1 MKKKFKRIE
10 WLNLYSKGFVVE
22 SINNNYNTEDII
34 IERKNK
40 KTSRKKNKNLDK
52 NITFEKVNSFPQNN
66 NKNKGI
72 ISLDKK
78 NKNKNQYFIDL
89 NELII
94 NPDDNINIVNKK
106 EVKEKEI
113 KKEIK
118 KKKIKKE
125 KENKTTININF
136 ININQ
141 NIIVKKPEKKPEK
154 KREIKN
160 KRKELKNKISSPL
173 TNYLS
178 LQTKKENK
186 IFKPL
191 TKKSDNKNKISNEK
205 EIEINKDINLNLYQ
219 YMDNKNKNSRQN
231 KRRNENNYIDY
242 GDLGGYTF
250 DDEIIMTESK
260 NMDEFS
266 EICNTMS
273 NNLVTNDKNK
283 AGLNMFLCGNNKYKD
298 FKKRKVEEL
307 KHIIDDLKK

>member
-22 SINNNYNTEDII
+22 SINNNYKAEDII

-40 KTSRKKNKNLDK
+40 KTSRKKNKNIDK

-89 NELII
+89 NEFMI

-106 EVKEKEI
+106 EVKEKEV

-125 KENKTTININF
+125 KENKSTININF

-141 NIIVKKPEKKPEK
+141 NIIVKKPEK

-186 IFKPL
+186 IFKPP

-205 EIEINKDINLNLYQ
+205 EIENNKDINLNLYQ

>member
-22 SINNNYNTEDII
+22 SINNNYNSEDII

-52 NITFEKVNSFPQNN
+52 NITFEKVNSFPQNKN
-66 NKNKGI
+66 INKNI

-89 NELII
+89 NEFMI
-94 NPDDNINIVNKK
+94 NPDDNIINKK
-106 EVKEKEI
+106 ELKEKEV

-125 KENKTTININF
+125 KENKSTININF

-141 NIIVKKPEKKPEK
+141 NIIVKKPEK

-186 IFKPL
+186 IFKPQ

-205 EIEINKDINLNLYQ
+205 EIENNKDINLNLYQ

-260 NMDEFS
+260 NMEEFS

-273 NNLVTNDKNK
+273 NNLVINDKNK
-283 AGLNMFLCGNNKYKD
+283 AGLNMFLCGNAKYKD

>member
-22 SINNNYNTEDII
+22 SINNNYKSEDII

-40 KTSRKKNKNLDK
+40 KTSRKKNNNLDK

-94 NPDDNINIVNKK
+94 NPDDNINIENKK
-106 EVKEKEI
+106 EVKEKEV

-125 KENKTTININF
+125 KENKSTININF

-141 NIIVKKPEKKPEK
+141 NIIVKKPEKK
-154 KREIKN
+154 REIKN
-160 KRKELKNKISSPL
+160 RRKELKNKISSPL

-186 IFKPL
+186 IFKPP

-205 EIEINKDINLNLYQ
+205 EIENNKDINLNLYQ
-219 YMDNKNKNSRQN
+219 YIDNKNKNSRQN
-231 KRRNENNYIDY
+231 KRWNENNYIDY

-273 NNLVTNDKNK
+273 INLVTNDKNK
-283 AGLNMFLCGNNKYKD
+283 AGLNMFLCGNAKYKD

>member
-22 SINNNYNTEDII
+22 SINNNYKAEDII

-66 NKNKGI
+66 NKNKNV

-89 NELII
+89 NEFMI
-94 NPDDNINIVNKK
+94 NPDDNINIISKK
-106 EVKEKEI
+106 EIKEKEV

-125 KENKTTININF
+125 KENKSTININF

-141 NIIVKKPEKKPEK
+141 NIIVKKPEKK
-154 KREIKN
+154 REIKN
-160 KRKELKNKISSPL
+160 RRKELKNKISSPL

-205 EIEINKDINLNLYQ
+205 EIENNRDINLNLYQ

-231 KRRNENNYIDY
+231 KKRNEKNYVDY

>member
-22 SINNNYNTEDII
+22 SINNNYKSEDII
-34 IERKNK
+34 IELKNK
-40 KTSRKKNKNLDK
+40 KTSRKKNKNMDK
-52 NITFEKVNSFPQNN
+52 NITFEKINSFPQNN

-106 EVKEKEI
+106 DVKEKEV
-113 KKEIK
+113 KNEIK

-125 KENKTTININF
+125 KENKSTININF

-141 NIIVKKPEKKPEK
+141 NIIVKKPEK

-186 IFKPL
+186 IFKPP

-205 EIEINKDINLNLYQ
+205 EIENNKDINLNLYQ

-231 KRRNENNYIDY
+231 KRRNEKNYIDY

>member
-94 NPDDNINIVNKK
+94 NPDNNINIISKK
-106 EVKEKEI
+106 EVKEKEV

-125 KENKTTININF
+125 KKNNSTININF

-141 NIIVKKPEKKPEK
+141 NIIVKKPEK

-186 IFKPL
+186 IFKPP

-205 EIEINKDINLNLYQ
+205 EIENSKDINLNLYQ

-231 KRRNENNYIDY
+231 KRWNEKNYVDY

-273 NNLVTNDKNK
+273 NNLITNDKNK

>member
-22 SINNNYNTEDII
+22 SINNNYKAEDII

-40 KTSRKKNKNLDK
+40 KTSRKKNKNMDK

-89 NELII
+89 NEFMI

-106 EVKEKEI
+106 EIKEKEV

-125 KENKTTININF
+125 KENKSTININF

-141 NIIVKKPEKKPEK
+141 NIIVKKPEK

-186 IFKPL
+186 IFKPP

-205 EIEINKDINLNLYQ
+205 EIENNKDINLNLYQ

>member
-22 SINNNYNTEDII
+22 SINNNYKAEEII

-40 KTSRKKNKNLDK
+40 KTSMKKNKNMDK
-52 NITFEKVNSFPQNN
+52 NITFEKINSFPQNN

-106 EVKEKEI
+106 EVKEKEV

-125 KENKTTININF
+125 KENKSTININF

-205 EIEINKDINLNLYQ
+205 EIENNRDINLNLYQ

-231 KRRNENNYIDY
+231 KRRNEKNYIDY

-260 NMDEFS
+260 NMEEFS

>member
-89 NELII
+89 NEFMI
-94 NPDDNINIVNKK
+94 NPDDNIISKK
-106 EVKEKEI
+106 EVKEKEV

-125 KENKTTININF
+125 KENKSTININF

-141 NIIVKKPEKKPEK
+141 NIIVKKPEK

-186 IFKPL
+186 IFKPP

-205 EIEINKDINLNLYQ
+205 EIENNRDINLNLYQ

-260 NMDEFS
+260 NIDEFS

-273 NNLVTNDKNK
+273 NNLVINDKNK

>member
-89 NELII
+89 NEFMI

-106 EVKEKEI
+106 EVKEKEV

-118 KKKIKKE
+118 EKKIKKE
-125 KENKTTININF
+125 KENKSTININF

-141 NIIVKKPEKKPEK
+141 NIIVKKPEKK
-154 KREIKN
+154 REIKN
-160 KRKELKNKISSPL
+160 RRKELKNKISSPL

-186 IFKPL
+186 IFKLP
-191 TKKSDNKNKISNEK
+191 TKKSDNKNKINNEK
-205 EIEINKDINLNLYQ
+205 EIENNKDINLNLYQ

-231 KRRNENNYIDY
+231 KKRNENNYIDY

-283 AGLNMFLCGNNKYKD
+283 AGLNMFLCGNAKYKD

>member
-40 KTSRKKNKNLDK
+40 KTSRKKNKNMDK

-66 NKNKGI
+66 NKNMNI

-106 EVKEKEI
+106 EIKEKEV

-125 KENKTTININF
+125 KENKSTININF

-141 NIIVKKPEKKPEK
+141 NIIVKKPEK

-186 IFKPL
+186 IFKPP

-205 EIEINKDINLNLYQ
+205 EIENNKDIILNLYQ

-231 KRRNENNYIDY
+231 KRRNEKNYIDY

-260 NMDEFS
+260 NMEEFS

>member
-40 KTSRKKNKNLDK
+40 KTSRKKNKNMDK
-52 NITFEKVNSFPQNN
+52 NITFEKINSFPQNN
-66 NKNKGI
+66 NKNKNI

-89 NELII
+89 NEFMI
-94 NPDDNINIVNKK
+94 NPDDNIISKK
-106 EVKEKEI
+106 EVKEKEV

-125 KENKTTININF
+125 KENKSTININF

-141 NIIVKKPEKKPEK
+141 NIIVKNPEK

-186 IFKPL
+186 IFKPP

-205 EIEINKDINLNLYQ
+205 EIENNKDINLNLYQ

-260 NMDEFS
+260 NIDEFS

-283 AGLNMFLCGNNKYKD
+283 AGLNMFLCGNAKYKD

>member
-72 ISLDKK
+72 IPLDKK

-106 EVKEKEI
+106 EIKEKEV

-125 KENKTTININF
+125 KENKSTININF

-141 NIIVKKPEKKPEK
+141 NIIVKKPEK

-186 IFKPL
+186 IFKPP

-205 EIEINKDINLNLYQ
+205 EIENNKDINLNLYQ

-231 KRRNENNYIDY
+231 KRRNEKNYIDY

-260 NMDEFS
+260 NIDEFS

-283 AGLNMFLCGNNKYKD
+283 AGLNMFLCGNAKYKD

>member
-40 KTSRKKNKNLDK
+40 KTSRKKNKNMDK
-52 NITFEKVNSFPQNN
+52 NITFEKINSFPQNN
-66 NKNKGI
+66 NKNKNI

-89 NELII
+89 NEFMI
-94 NPDDNINIVNKK
+94 NPDNNIISKK
-106 EVKEKEI
+106 EVKEKEV

-125 KENKTTININF
+125 KENKSTININF

-141 NIIVKKPEKKPEK
+141 NIIVKNPEK

-186 IFKPL
+186 IFKPP

-205 EIEINKDINLNLYQ
+205 EIENNKDINLNLYQ

-260 NMDEFS
+260 NIDEFS

-283 AGLNMFLCGNNKYKD
+283 AGLNMFLCGNAKYKD

>member
-22 SINNNYNTEDII
+22 SINNNYKAEDII

-52 NITFEKVNSFPQNN
+52 NITFEKVNSFPKNN
-66 NKNKGI
+66 NKNNNI

-89 NELII
+89 NEFMI
-94 NPDDNINIVNKK
+94 NPDDNINIINKK
-106 EVKEKEI
+106 EVKEKEV

-125 KENKTTININF
+125 KENKSTININF

-141 NIIVKKPEKKPEK
+141 NIIVKKPEK

-186 IFKPL
+186 IFKPPP
-191 TKKSDNKNKISNEK
+191 KKSDNKNKISNEK
-205 EIEINKDINLNLYQ
+205 EIENNKDINLNLYQ

-231 KRRNENNYIDY
+231 KRWNEKNYVDY

>member
-40 KTSRKKNKNLDK
+40 KTSRKKNKNMDK
-52 NITFEKVNSFPQNN
+52 NITFEKVNSFPQKN

-89 NELII
+89 NEFMI

-106 EVKEKEI
+106 EIKEKEV

-125 KENKTTININF
+125 KENKSTININF

-141 NIIVKKPEKKPEK
+141 NIIVKKPEK

-186 IFKPL
+186 IFKPP

-205 EIEINKDINLNLYQ
+205 EIENNKDINLNLYQ

-260 NMDEFS
+260 NIDEFS

-283 AGLNMFLCGNNKYKD
+283 AGLNMFLCGNAKYKD